1 MANERTTERLRLR
14 PPLLSD
20 EAAVLALH
28 TDPRTNRHRPAG
40 VPTPERVRSDLTDWI
55 RDWSDAGIGYWVV
68 ESLTGGEPLGVGGLR
83 RTALEDEP
91 VLNLY
96 YRFRP
101 EAWNMGYAAETAT
114 AALEWAEEHR
124 PGLPVVIRTRPSNG
138 AALRVA
144 GKLGFEFAASRVTE
158 GAEEWVYRW
167 SGPRTSR

>member
-1 MANERTTERLRLR
+1 MTNERTTERLGLR
-14 PPLLSD
+14 PPLPSD

-28 TDPRTNRHRPAG
+28 TDPRTNRHRTAG
-40 VPTPERVRSDLTDWI
+40 VPTPERVRSDLADWI
-55 RDWSDAGIGYWVV
+55 RGWSSDGISYWVV
-68 ESLTGGEPLGVGGLR
+68 ESLTNDELLGVGGLR
-83 RTALEDEP
+83 RTDLGDEP

-101 EAWNMGYAAETAT
+101 EAWNKGYAAEMAT

-124 PGLPVVIRTRPSNG
+124 PDLPVVIRTRPTNG

-144 GKLGFEFAASRVTE
+144 EKLGFEFAASRVTE

-167 SGPRTSR
+167 FGPRTSR